1 MPLESGYFEVYNQP
15 NVKLVDIRETPI
27 ERITET
33 GLRVGGV
40 DYAFDM
46 IIYATGFDAITGAFD
61 RIDFQGLGG
70 AKLRDKWAD
79 GPHTYLGLNVVG
91 FPNMLTLVGPHNA
104 ATFCNLPRC
113 IEQNVEFVSD
123 LLGYMRDKGL
133 TRIEATPEA
142 ETAWTAHVYDT
153 GSRLLLTKV
162 DSWMTGVNKNVPGRL
177 KRTFMAYAG
186 GAPKYRQ
193 KCEEIAA
200 NEYEGFALR

>member
-1 MPLESGYFEVYNQP
+1 
-15 NVKLVDIRETPI
+15 
-27 ERITET
+27 
-33 GLRVGGV
+33 
-40 DYAFDM
+40 M

-61 RIDFQGLGG
+61 RIDFEGRGG

-142 ETAWTAHVYDT
+142 
-153 GSRLLLTKV
+153 
-162 DSWMTGVNKNVPGRL
+162 
-177 KRTFMAYAG
+177 
-186 GAPKYRQ
+186 AP
-193 KCEEIAA
+193 AA
-200 NEYEGFALR
+200 P